1 MNSLKSLMQAAL
13 GVVLAVALLPIFV
26 WLGLAAI
33 GASIAAI
40 LIGTY
45 VGAWQMRQHNYSTP
59 QN

>member
-1 MNSLKSLMQAAL
+1 MNTLKSLLQAAL
-13 GVVLAVALLPIFV
+13 GVVLTVALLPIFV

-40 LIGTY
+40 FIGT
-45 VGAWQMRQHNYSTP
+45 GIAAWQLRQHNRTAP